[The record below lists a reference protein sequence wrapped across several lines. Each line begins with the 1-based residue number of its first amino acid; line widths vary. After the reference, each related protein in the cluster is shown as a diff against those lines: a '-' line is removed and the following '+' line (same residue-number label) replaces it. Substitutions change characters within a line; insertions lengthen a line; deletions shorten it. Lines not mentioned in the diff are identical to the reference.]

1 MVLGLKKKNI
11 PFIKGFCFG
20 FGSVRST
27 CCHSESLEP
36 GVDPRFSMFLSSK
49 WILEKTRISFS
60 WQPPKK
66 FEIGGQCLMNR
77 NSKKKNPSEWW
88 CYYFCVYTLGSA
100 PGHYLDPRPL
110 DVIASKSK
118 DRLPASACH
127 LTSTG
132 CQTDVSFHLSPD
144 GPHILSIKVSFSF
157 SCDYRC
163 LGKFAEKYWSSP

>member
-1 MVLGLKKKNI
+1 MVLGLKKKT
-11 PFIKGFCFG
+11 FHLSRVSALVLGL
-20 FGSVRST
+20 
-27 CCHSESLEP
+27 SEVLAVIRNLWSLEWIHVSVCSCLQSGFLKRP
-36 GVDPRFSMFLSSK
+36 GLASPDNHLRNLRLEDSAW
-49 WILEKTRISFS
+49 WIGTL
-60 WQPPKK
+60 
-66 FEIGGQCLMNR
+66 
-77 NSKKKNPSEWW
+77 KKKNPSEWW

>member
-1 MVLGLKKKNI
+1 
-11 PFIKGFCFG
+11 
-20 FGSVRST
+20 
-27 CCHSESLEP
+27 
-36 GVDPRFSMFLSSK
+36 
-49 WILEKTRISFS
+49 
-60 WQPPKK
+60 
-66 FEIGGQCLMNR
+66 MNR

-163 LGKFAEKYWSSP
+163 LGKFAEKYWSSPQKMYVYTNISCNSKWSLINPGLSSPVLGATDGREAPRCCVKGVLGQQDPSPTPYPGANAQRSLKVNRQKNQH